1 MKNSEFLSALG
12 GADADQYLWV
22 AHFASNPGQA
32 TQGQWSGRMYQHKEN
47 QASLIDIVANQNA
60 YFSPSVLSGL
70 DESGSFKRSKNHF
83 ARLAALGVDDVQLDD
98 INGQVSWIFET
109 SPQNYQAGIL
119 IDEADADATNL
130 ALVDAVMSELA
141 DKGFIKADKSGNNA
155 VRYMRLP
162 SASNTKPRE
171 SGAWQVK
178 VIQANLADK
187 YSLADACAAFGIDL
201 ESLRNKP
208 STIKENIKQVTGS
221 SHAELISALAQD
233 EPRDRSYHDPLLK
246 LSSKLISA
254 GLNPGA
260 VVEHLRGLMLA
271 VKPQDVAEVAR
282 WQSRY
287 DEIPRMVTGAQKFAP
302 EPKYQPI
309 PETGLLLDINT
320 LESRSKA
327 IKWLV
332 KGMVPLDSIG
342 VLFGASGAYKS
353 FIAIDLGLHVAHAI
367 NWINRKTKSGPVVY
381 VASEGGAGIYRRI
394 AAWHKLN
401 NRALPSNFW
410 TCATPLVLTDEASL
424 KSLRKDIDALSEKPS
439 LIIVDTFSQTFFG
452 DENAATDVS
461 EYFRQVNTH
470 LREPFGATVIVIHH
484 IGHSNDNSGR
494 PRGSSAFTAN
504 VDFLLAVRK
513 EAELCA
519 SIEVT
524 KQKDGDKI
532 SSQSFNLESQP
543 LWTDDDGDSI
553 TSLAAKYIS
562 IVEQLKTGKTTLGE
576 TDQLVL
582 DFITLNDAVTKDE
595 VKAIIAKR
603 SKNEK
608 SAYVMA
614 MRSLKK
620 LQELKLIRHTIDDKY
635 IIMTEAL

>member
-12 GADADQYLWV
+12 GAHEDQYLWI
-22 AHFASNPGQA
+22 AHFATDPSNA
-32 TQGQWSGRMYQHKEN
+32 TQGQWAGRMYQHKN
-47 QASLIDIVANQNA
+47 SQANLIDTVDNQNA
-60 YFSPSVLSGL
+60 YFCPAILSGL

-83 ARLAALGVDDVQLDD
+83 CRLAALGVDDVNIDD
-98 INGQVSWIFET
+98 ISGKVSWIFET
-109 SPQNYQAGIL
+109 SPLNYQAGIL
-119 IDEADADATNL
+119 IDETDQDATNL

-141 DKGFIKADKSGNNA
+141 DKGLIKADKSGNNA

-162 SASNTKPRE
+162 HAKNTKQRATGPHDVRVV
-171 SGAWQVK
+171 SSDLT
-178 VIQANLADK
+178 NK

-201 ESLRNKP
+201 DDLRGKQSTTKES
-208 STIKENIKQVTGS
+208 IKNVTGS
-221 SHAELISALAQD
+221 SHAELIAALAQD
-233 EPRDRSYHDPLLK
+233 DPADRSYHDPLLK
-246 LSSKLISA
+246 LSGKLVSA

-271 VKPQDVAEVAR
+271 IRPQDATELSR

-287 DEIPRMVTGAQKFAP
+287 DEIPRLVLGAQKFAP
-302 EPKYQPI
+302 ERKQQPVSDG
-309 PETGLLLDINT
+309 GLLLDIST

-327 IKWLV
+327 VKWLV
-332 KGMVPLDSIG
+332 KGFIPADSMG

-353 FIAIDLGLHVAHAI
+353 FLAIDLGLHISHSL
-367 NWINRKTKSGPVVY
+367 NWVNRKTKPGPVVY

-401 NRALPSNFW
+401 KRQLPNNFW
-410 TCATPLVLTDEASL
+410 TCATPLVLTDEDSL
-424 KSLRKDIDALSEKPS
+424 KALRKDIQALPEQPS

-461 EYFRQVNTH
+461 EYFRQINTH
-470 LREPFGATVIVIHH
+470 LREPFNATVIVIHH
-484 IGHSNDNSGR
+484 IGHSNDNAGR

-504 VDFLLAVRK
+504 VDFLLAVRRDGDL
-513 EAELCA
+513 AA

-532 SSQSFNLESQP
+532 SSQAFNLESQP
-543 LWTDDDGDSI
+543 LWEDEDGDTI
-553 TSLAAKYIS
+553 TSLAAKHIN
-562 IVEQLKTGKTTLGE
+562 IIEQIKTSNATLGE
-576 TDQLVL
+576 TDKIIL
-582 DFITLNDAVTKDE
+582 DFITLNVSVTKND
-595 VKAIIAKR
+595 VTAFVAKK

-620 LQELKLIRHTIDDKY
+620 LQELTLIRHTIDDKY
-635 IIMTEAL
+635 VVMGDVL